1 MSLLVQMLQARYVR
15 DPQVLSDEYHV
26 QVVRE
31 KLSGRTLQEI
41 LPDVMD
47 EVAVAARRYIT
58 TQGDGKTFG
67 RLQVCSCGCWYS
79 NKNAVDTRVDERRG
93 RAGNAEH
100 RRAG

>member
-67 RLQVCSCGCWYS
+67 RLRVCSCGCWYS

>member
-31 KLSGRTLQEI
+31 KLSGRTLQEM

-47 EVAVAARRYIT
+47 EIAVAARRHIT
-58 TQGDGKTFG
+58 TGLQGDGKTDVVF
-67 RLQVCSCGCWYS
+67 V
-79 NKNAVDTRVDERRG
+79 NADDEF
-93 RAGNAEH
+93 
-100 RRAG
+100 